1 MIFTRSNSPPAMR
14 SCSGTSEPKEPAGKR
29 RKAKPRRK
37 AKNYP
42 SFDLAAELARKTGVD
57 LTTID
62 GINVLTAQ
70 TIFAELGAD
79 LSAFPS
85 EAHFCSWLTLSPK
98 RDVSGGKV
106 IKHVSSPVQ
115 NRVALAL
122 RMAAQSLFN
131 SDSYLGARCRQLRA
145 RLGGLKAVKAMARYL
160 ACLVYRLLTKG
171 QAWVDQGAA
180 HFEKQRKF
188 RDMAALER
196 RAAAMG
202 LQLVPAT

>member
-1 MIFTRSNSPPAMR
+1 MAALPDRGEVPVA
-14 SCSGTSEPKEPAGKR
+14 EPAAEAKETRGKR
-29 RKAKPRRK
+29 RKAKPQRK

-42 SFDLAAELARKTGVD
+42 SFDLAVELQRKMGVD

-106 IKHVSSPVQ
+106 IKHVSSPMQ

-131 SDSYLGARCRQLRA
+131 SHSYLGAKSRQLRA
-145 RLGGLKAVKAMARYL
+145 RLGGLKAIKAMARCL

-171 QAWVDQGAA
+171 QAWVDRGAA
-180 HFEKQRKF
+180 HFEEQRNL
-188 RDMAALER
+188 RDRAALGR

-202 LQLVPAT
+202 LRLVPNA